1 MQTVVDRFGA
11 KATKAAMAHS
21 MEKRIARLEAER
33 VDAPRATK
41 TFNVRF
47 PDPPPCGVTV
57 IAASG
62 LCKAYGGPPVFE
74 DVGFDLGRGERLL
87 VLGLNGAGKTSLLR
101 ILAGETEADLGDVRA
116 SATTSTPA
124 TTPRSTT
131 TCGPTSRC
139 STTSAT
145 RCRRASMLTETQL
158 RGLLGMFGLS
168 GEKVFQEAGTLSG
181 GEKTKLALAMLMV
194 GRNNLLLLDEPTNNL
209 DPPSAASRSPTRS
222 VDWPGAIVFVS
233 HDTEFVERARA
244 DQGAADAR
252 RRRRLLQRGLARPR
266 EHRLIDH
273 TDVVRSRSIQRR
285 RLAVV
290 VVAGSLLA
298 GPVLAACAPGVDVA
312 VEERARTPIADPSG
326 DPSGDPAPTRPTA
339 SDSDP
344 SGPVST
350 EPPAV
355 PSTDSSTLAW
365 GSCATFGIPSPS
377 LLGTTHWEC
386 TTLDVPM
393 DPFDPGADLPPVTLA
408 LTRHPATGTRLGT
421 LVMNPGGP
429 GGSGLD
435 AAWGI
440 RSAMPADILRAYDI
454 VSWDP
459 RGIGASTPPIDCGDD
474 PDLES
479 PEFMADCAQHT
490 GELAAYLSGPYSAA
504 DLEAIRV
511 ALGEERLDYLGYS
524 YGTIIGATFA
534 ADHPDQVGHFVLD
547 GATDPLVGGPDGA
560 TDGGFPYYADDGVD
574 AALDRFIELCDQS
587 DACPM
592 GDDTRSALD
601 ELRATAEGL
610 PTDDFAGEPN
620 AVDDETFDSVIQQ
633 RPHVRRRLAAAG
645 HSTR

>member
-1 MQTVVDRFGA
+1 M
-11 KATKAAMAHS
+11 
-21 MEKRIARLEAER
+21 
-33 VDAPRATK
+33 
-41 TFNVRF
+41 
-47 PDPPPCGVTV
+47 
-57 IAASG
+57 
-62 LCKAYGGPPVFE
+62 
-74 DVGFDLGRGERLL
+74 
-87 VLGLNGAGKTSLLR
+87 
-101 ILAGETEADLGDVRA
+101 
-116 SATTSTPA
+116 
-124 TTPRSTT
+124 
-131 TCGPTSRC
+131 
-139 STTSAT
+139 
-145 RCRRASMLTETQL
+145 
-158 RGLLGMFGLS
+158 
-168 GEKVFQEAGTLSG
+168 
-181 GEKTKLALAMLMV
+181 
-194 GRNNLLLLDEPTNNL
+194 
-209 DPPSAASRSPTRS
+209 
-222 VDWPGAIVFVS
+222 
-233 HDTEFVERARA
+233 
-244 DQGAADAR
+244 
-252 RRRRLLQRGLARPR
+252 
-266 EHRLIDH
+266 
-273 TDVVRSRSIQRR
+273 
-285 RLAVV
+285 V

-344 SGPVST
+344 SSPVST
-350 EPPAV
+350 DPPAV

-386 TTLDVPM
+386 STLDVPM

-429 GGSGLD
+429 GGSGLE

-440 RSAMPADILRAYDI
+440 RSAMPVDILRAYDI

-620 AVDDETFDSVIQQ
+620 AVDDETFDSVIQRALTFAGDWPLLATALGDARDGDASALAGLAADDPTLPPADAEAESSPGPSFEVANLVIYCADFAAEIEGSGFCDPLPRNEHTIEPIRPVDVERPILVIGTEFDPLTPGYHAAEFADALDDAVHVIWEGVGHTAFPASSFCIDQIVTDQFLDGPVAQDGQ
-633 RPHVRRRLAAAG
+633 RCPFADGVTDDAELADDLFVHDRGIAANWVGNVLETRGENPDVATCVGREIARTDDRTISHVILDVTSDEATAALAAA
-645 HSTR
+645 HAAC